1 MWAKARCSSAIGA
14 ISNSGPV
21 CLRSSLASGTD
32 LWHAGGG
39 VYQPWTFGY
48 QGRAGNGATS
58 LANLYDVD
66 VDVTLNK
73 YLSVTP
79 YLGSAHGKSV
89 IQYIY
94 PKGKDGHL
102 AFLETTIRF

>member
-1 MWAKARCSSAIGA
+1 M
-14 ISNSGPV
+14 
-21 CLRSSLASGTD
+21 RSSLASGTD

-79 YLGSAHGKSV
+79 YLGPAHGKSV

-102 AFLETTIRF
+102 AFLVTTIRF